1 LKNGVK
7 GTCPENSQDK
17 FWTYPQFVPKNNT
30 ELKVRGGEIDFY
42 HGKNTDL
49 DAIYSTEEEDST
61 SIALGMD
68 ENLSENE
75 RRLLRAIIKY
85 FPDPSDYIIGF
96 HC

>member
-1 LKNGVK
+1 MKNGVK

-17 FWTYPQFVPKNNT
+17 YWTFPHFVPKSNT
-30 ELKVRGGEIDFY
+30 KQEVRAEIDFY

-49 DAIYSTEEEDST
+49 EAIYSTEEEDSC

-75 RRLLRAIIKY
+75 RRLLRAIVKY
-85 FPDPSDYIIGF
+85 FPDPFDYIIGF